1 MPDPVQKT
9 LNILA
14 IDQIGEV
21 EGGYEYTMV
30 VVSDIPLD
38 LQPRDSF
45 VGVENPYH
53 APPGRE

>member
-9 LNILA
+9 LTVTDIFTL
-14 IDQIGEV
+14 GEV
-21 EGGYEYTMV
+21 EGGGYQYTMTV
-30 VVSDIPLD
+30 ISDIPLD

-53 APPGRE
+53 APPA